1 VDESKKQERTARS
14 RRKQEWVVGFLNI
27 LHLDCRVHVMKKL
40 LALDKRAKPFQD
52 GTKSFHGNY
61 IVLCMSR
68 ESFEFLK
75 SSASAEK
82 HMAMHSYPQ

>member
-1 VDESKKQERTARS
+1 
-14 RRKQEWVVGFLNI
+14 
-27 LHLDCRVHVMKKL
+27 MKKL

-52 GTKSFHGNY
+52 GTKSFHGNH